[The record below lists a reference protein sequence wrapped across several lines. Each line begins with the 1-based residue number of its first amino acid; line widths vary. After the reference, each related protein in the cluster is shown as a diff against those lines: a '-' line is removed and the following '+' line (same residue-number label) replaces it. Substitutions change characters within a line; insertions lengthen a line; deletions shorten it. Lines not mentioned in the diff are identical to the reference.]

1 MVWVTKQEAAM
12 RLGVHVATIDRK
24 LKRGQLIAKRE
35 DTQQGWHWLIELP
48 EEDDPQEVASP
59 SMDKAKP
66 ATAGADAPDIALLWE
81 LVNTLRDEVTVLQQE
96 LKQRAQET
104 ERLHIL
110 LQQALDPTRAIAAPK
125 QLPWWRRLWQRQNP

>member
-24 LKRGQLIAKRE
+24 LKRGQLKAKRE
-35 DTQQGWHWLIELP
+35 DTQQGWHWLIELL
-48 EEDDPQEVASP
+48 EEDDPPEAASSP
-59 SMDKAKP
+59 MDKAEP
-66 ATAGADAPDIALLWE
+66 ATAGADAADIALLWQ
-81 LVNTLRDEVTVLQQE
+81 LVDTLRDEVTVLQQE

-110 LQQALDPTRAIAAPK
+110 LQQALDPTRAIAASR
-125 QLPWWRRLWQRQNP
+125 QLSWWRRLWQR